1 MSTSRVLQFGPQEV
15 VMKTLLSVALILCF
29 ASLAFGEEVKVYAA
43 AAVKSPFVKLAQ
55 EYEKATGHT
64 VVFVFDTAGA
74 TEQKFRGDSLAAL
87 LVTTE
92 SLIAERVKSGM
103 LKDGTSRPL
112 GATVA
117 AFAVPAGSPKPD
129 ISTPAK
135 LKAALLAASRI
146 AFSDPARGATVGTHF
161 TKVIEALGI
170 KDEVLRKATVAPD
183 GVETMR
189 LVLDKKVD
197 LGVSQMSEIVQA
209 NRDALVGPFPGEF
222 DLATTFSLWYR
233 ADVSPAVRDFAALI
247 ASPAG
252 QARLAAEGFRPPGGR

>member
-1 MSTSRVLQFGPQEV
+1 
-15 VMKTLLSVALILCF
+15 MKTFLALALALCVTMP
-29 ASLAFGEEVKVYAA
+29 AFGEEVKVYAA
-43 AAVKSPFVKLAQ
+43 AAVKSPFLKLAQ
-55 EYEKATGHT
+55 DYEKATGHT

-74 TEQKFRGDSLAAL
+74 TEQKFQADPSASLL
-87 LVTTE
+87 ITTQA
-92 SLIAERVKSGM
+92 LIADRIKSGV
-103 LKDGTSRPL
+103 LKAGTSRPI

-117 AFAVPAGSPKPD
+117 GFAVPPGSPKPD

-135 LKAALLAASRI
+135 LKAALLTARAI

-161 TKVIEALGI
+161 TKVIDALGI

-189 LVLDKKVD
+189 LVLDRNVD

-222 DLATTFSLWYR
+222 DLATTFSMWYR
-233 ADVSPAVRDFAALI
+233 TDASAAARDFAALI
-247 ASPAG
+247 TSAAG
-252 QARLAAEGFRPPGGR
+252 QARLAAEGFRVPQER

>member
-1 MSTSRVLQFGPQEV
+1 MR
-15 VMKTLLSVALILCF
+15 TLLAAALILCF
-29 ASLAFGEEVKVYAA
+29 ASLAFGEDVKVYAA
-43 AAVKSPFVKLAQ
+43 AAVKSPFVKLAGD
-55 EYEKATGHT
+55 YEKATGHT

-74 TEQKFRGDSLAAL
+74 TEQKFRADPSAAL

-103 LKDGTSRPL
+103 LKDGTTRRL

-117 AFAVPAGSPKPD
+117 ALAVPPGSPKPD

-135 LKAALLAASRI
+135 LKVALLAAPRI

-161 TKVIEALGI
+161 TKVIEMLGI
-170 KDEVLRKATVAPD
+170 KDDVLQKATIAPD

-197 LGVSQMSEIVQA
+197 LGVSQMSEVVQA

-233 ADVSPAVRDFAALI
+233 SDVSPAVRDFVALI
-247 ASPAG
+247 TSAAG
-252 QARLAAEGFRPPGGR
+252 QVRLAAEGFRPIAAP

>member
-1 MSTSRVLQFGPQEV
+1 MRL
-15 VMKTLLSVALILCF
+15 LLSLALTLCF
-29 ASLAFGEEVKVYAA
+29 ASSTFGEEVKVYAA
-43 AAVKSPFVKLAQ
+43 AAVKVPFTKLA
-55 EYEKATGHT
+55 EDYRKATGHT
-64 VVFVFDTAGA
+64 LVFVFDTAGA
-74 TEQKFRGDSLAAL
+74 TEQKFRADPSAAI

-92 SLIAERVKSGM
+92 TLIANSIRSGT
-103 LKDGTSRPL
+103 LKDGTSRRL

-117 AFAVPAGSPKPD
+117 AFAVPPGSPKPD

-135 LKAALLAASRI
+135 LKAALLAARRI

-170 KDEVLRKATVAPD
+170 KDEVLRKATIAPD

-222 DLATTFSLWYR
+222 DLATTFSLWLR
-233 ADVSPAVRDFAALI
+233 ADASPAVRDFVALI
-247 ASPAG
+247 ESPAG
-252 QARLAAEGFRPPGGR
+252 QARLAAEGFRVPRER

>member
-1 MSTSRVLQFGPQEV
+1 MRMLFSL
-15 VMKTLLSVALILCF
+15 ALTLCF
-29 ASLAFGEEVKVYAA
+29 TSPAFGEEVKVYAA
-43 AAVKSPFVKLAQ
+43 AAVKSPFVKLADD
-55 EYEKATGHT
+55 YKKATGHT

-74 TEQKFRGDSLAAL
+74 TEQKFRADPSAGL

-92 SLIAERVKSGM
+92 TLIAERLKSGM
-103 LKDGTSRPL
+103 LKDGTNRRL

-117 AFAVPAGSPKPD
+117 ALAVPPSSPKPD

-135 LKAALLAASRI
+135 LKAALVAAPRI

-189 LVLDKKVD
+189 LVLENKVD

-209 NRDALVGPFPGEF
+209 NRNALVGPFPGEF
-222 DLATTFSLWYR
+222 DLTTTFSLWHR
-233 ADVSPAVRDFAALI
+233 TDVSPAVRDFVALI
-247 ASPAG
+247 TSAAG
-252 QARLAAEGFRPPGGR
+252 RARLAAEGFRPAAEP

>member
-1 MSTSRVLQFGPQEV
+1 
-15 VMKTLLSVALILCF
+15 MKMLLSLVLTLCF
-29 ASLAFGEEVKVYAA
+29 TAPTFGEEVKVYAA
-43 AAVKSPFVKLAQ
+43 AAVKSPFIKLA
-55 EYEKATGHT
+55 EDYERATGHT

-74 TEQKFRGDSLAAL
+74 TEQKFRTDPSATL

-92 SLIAERVKSGM
+92 TLIADRVKSGM
-103 LKDGTSRPL
+103 LKDGISRRL

-117 AFAVPAGSPKPD
+117 GLAVPPGSSKPD

-135 LKAALLAASRI
+135 LKAALLAARGI

-161 TKVIEALGI
+161 MKVIEELGI
-170 KDEVLRKATVAPD
+170 KNEVLQKATVAPD

-189 LVLDKKVD
+189 LVLDRKVD

-233 ADVSPAVRDFAALI
+233 SDVSQAVRDFVAFISA
-247 ASPAG
+247 PAG
-252 QARLAAEGFRPPGGR
+252 QARLAAEGFRPTREQ

>member
-1 MSTSRVLQFGPQEV
+1 MRMLFSL
-15 VMKTLLSVALILCF
+15 ALTLCF
-29 ASLAFGEEVKVYAA
+29 TSPAVGEEVKVYAA
-43 AAVKSPFVKLAQ
+43 AAVKSPFVKLA
-55 EYEKATGHT
+55 EDYEKATGHK

-74 TEQKFRGDSLAAL
+74 TEQKFRADPSAAL

-92 SLIAERVKSGM
+92 MLIADRVKSGT
-103 LKDGTSRPL
+103 LKDGTSRRL

-117 AFAVPAGSPKPD
+117 AFAVPLGSPKPD

-135 LKAALLAASRI
+135 LKAALLAARRI
-146 AFSDPARGATVGTHF
+146 GFSDPARGATVGTHF

-170 KDEVLRKATVAPD
+170 KDEVLQKATVAPD

-189 LVLDKKVD
+189 LVLDNKVD

-233 ADVSPAVRDFAALI
+233 TGVSQAARGFASLVTG
-247 ASPAG
+247 PAG
-252 QARLAAEGFRPPGGR
+252 QARLAADGFRAAGAP

>member
-1 MSTSRVLQFGPQEV
+1 MR
-15 VMKTLLSVALILCF
+15 MLLCVALTLCLT
-29 ASLAFGEEVKVYAA
+29 SNAFGEEVKVYAA
-43 AAVKSPFVKLAQ
+43 AAVKSPFAKLA
-55 EYEKATGHT
+55 EDYEKATGHT

-74 TEQKFRGDSLAAL
+74 TEQKFRADSSAAL

-92 SLIAERVKSGM
+92 ALIADRVKSGT
-103 LKDGTSRPL
+103 LKGGTNRRL

-117 AFAVPAGSPKPD
+117 AFAVPPGAPKPD

-135 LKAALLAASRI
+135 LKAALLAARRI

-170 KDEVLRKATVAPD
+170 KNEVLQKATVAPD

-222 DLATTFSLWYR
+222 ELATTFSIWYR
-233 ADVSPAVRDFAALI
+233 ADVSSSVKGFAALI
-247 ASPAG
+247 TSAAG
-252 QARLAAEGFRPPGGR
+252 QARLAAEGFRPASER

>member
-1 MSTSRVLQFGPQEV
+1 MRMLVSF
-15 VMKTLLSVALILCF
+15 ALTLCF
-29 ASLAFGEEVKVYAA
+29 TSPAFGEEVKVYAA
-43 AAVKSPFVKLAQ
+43 AAVKAPFVKLA
-55 EYEKATGHT
+55 EDYEKATGHT

-74 TEQKFRGDSLAAL
+74 TEQKFRADPSAAL

-92 SLIAERVKSGM
+92 MLISDRVKSET
-103 LKDGTSRPL
+103 LKNGTSRRL

-117 AFAVPAGSPKPD
+117 AIAVPPGSPKPD

-135 LKAALLAASRI
+135 LKAALLAARRI

-161 TKVIEALGI
+161 TKVIEMLGI
-170 KDEVLRKATVAPD
+170 KDEVLQKATIAPD

-189 LVLDKKVD
+189 LVLDKTVD
-197 LGVSQMSEIVQA
+197 LGVSQMSEVVQA

-233 ADVSPAVRDFAALI
+233 SDVSQPAKGFAALVT
-247 ASPAG
+247 SPAG
-252 QARLAAEGFRPPGGR
+252 QARLAAEGFRVASER

>member
-1 MSTSRVLQFGPQEV
+1 MRF
-15 VMKTLLSVALILCF
+15 LLSLALTLCF
-29 ASLAFGEEVKVYAA
+29 TSPTFGQEVKVYAA
-43 AAVKSPFVKLAQ
+43 AAVKSPFVKLA
-55 EYEKATGHT
+55 EDYEKATGHT

-74 TEQKFRGDSLAAL
+74 TEQKFRADPSAAL

-92 SLIAERVKSGM
+92 TLIAERVKSGL
-103 LKDGTSRPL
+103 LKDGTSRRL

-117 AFAVPAGSPKPD
+117 AFAVPPGSPKPD

-135 LKAALLAASRI
+135 LKAALLAAPRI

-189 LVLDKKVD
+189 LVLEKKVD
-197 LGVSQMSEIVQA
+197 LGVSQMSEVVQA
-209 NRDALVGPFPGEF
+209 NRDALVGAFPGEF

-233 ADVSPAVRDFAALI
+233 ASISPAARDFVARI
-247 ASPAG
+247 TSPAG
-252 QARLAAEGFRPPGGR
+252 QARLADEGFRPGER

>member
-1 MSTSRVLQFGPQEV
+1 MR
-15 VMKTLLSVALILCF
+15 TLLSVLLTLSF
-29 ASLAFGEEVKVYAA
+29 TSPAFGEEVKVYAA
-43 AAVKSPFVKLAQ
+43 AAVKSPFVKLA
-55 EYEKATGHT
+55 EDYKKATGHT

-74 TEQKFRGDSLAAL
+74 TDQKFRADPLAAL

-92 SLIAERVKSGM
+92 TLVAEKVKSGM
-103 LKDGTSRPL
+103 LKDGTSRRL

-117 AFAVPAGSPKPD
+117 AFAVPPGSPKPD

-135 LKAALLAASRI
+135 LKAALLAAPRI
-146 AFSDPARGATVGTHF
+146 GFSDPARGATVGTHF

-197 LGVSQMSEIVQA
+197 LGVSQMSEVVQA
-209 NRDALVGPFPGEF
+209 NRDALVGPFPGEY

-233 ADVSPAVRDFAALI
+233 TDVSQAARDFASLVM
-247 ASPAG
+247 SPAG
-252 QARLAAEGFRPPGGR
+252 QAKLAADGFRPAGTP